1 MNIITTS
8 EIMTGALN
16 SRVTSGD
23 LEGATVREY
32 FEKLLLTL
40 WIEGEGFS
48 GKRPF
53 GNSGWEYDVIYPL
66 IECGYILGEVI
77 KDENGYIEDVD
88 YNTRSAN
95 KKILELIRFMCKIE
109 A

>member
-8 EIMTGALN
+8 EIMTEALN
-16 SRVTSGD
+16 SLVTSGD
-23 LEGATVREY
+23 LEGSTVRGY

-40 WIEGEGFS
+40 WSKGESFS

-53 GNSGWEYDVIYPL
+53 GNSGWEYDVICPL
-66 IECGYILGEVI
+66 IECGYILGKVI
-77 KDENGYIEDVD
+77 RDEDGDIDDVD

-95 KKILELIRFMCKIE
+95 EQILELIRFMCRNGD
-109 A
+109 